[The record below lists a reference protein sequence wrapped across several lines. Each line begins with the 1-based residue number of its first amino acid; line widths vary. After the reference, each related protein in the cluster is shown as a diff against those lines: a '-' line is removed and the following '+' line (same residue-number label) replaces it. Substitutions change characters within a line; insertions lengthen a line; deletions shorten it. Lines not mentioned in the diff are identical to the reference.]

1 MRQMITAVDR
11 LYFYFVDTFFAVKQ
25 NADRLPVAFLRFEN
39 HLAAG
44 TAGRNRIIN
53 KVFLRSGGDSKCD
66 DGLVGVPGVGIE

>member
-1 MRQMITAVDR
+1 MEIDHQEM
-11 LYFYFVDTFFAVKQ
+11 LMSQ
-25 NADRLPVAFLRFEN
+25 

-66 DGLVGVPGVGIE
+66 DGLVGVSGVGIEQCGTFRAESSPFYFRCGL